1 MENQLNRKNPFT
13 DKKTRKGPYITKK
26 RKQQL
31 EAYNNGQLNDQD
43 AKDVEEL
50 MHLYEISKMK
60 IPIEEQVKDLQRKGG
75 KGVLN
80 FPHEGVKYYDAK
92 KILLIGN
99 SGSGKSTQVLNLLAE
114 SPNAYEAVHLIAPES
129 TLNNETYQ
137 TLKYYL
143 NQANIKFYWTD
154 CDIPEMPSFGDAEQ
168 KDKRGSSK
176 YIHDNKLGMFIIFD
190 DIYKAQKQTWVQQL
204 MSDCFIKLRH
214 RLINTIVCLQ
224 SANYMPSAVALNWSH
239 LFISGNF
246 LDREIWSKVRLPD
259 PDNLNDAI
267 NDYNN
272 NTPDK
277 KHQFYYIKADDSIIH
292 KYIPYQYSSKQQII
306 KKFTN
311 KLPKGIDE
319 ALNMKT
325 IRKSQKEQEEEEDFS
340 LKNRSITNQETYE
353 KMQDREIKNRPDT
366 TLRNIQQVVNEEKK
380 KKYYVFNGFKHY
392 V

>member
-13 DKKTRKGPYITKK
+13 GKKTRKGPYMTSK

-31 EAYNNGQLNDQD
+31 DSYNKGELDDKEAKN
-43 AKDVEEL
+43 VEEL

-60 IPIEEQVKDLQRKGG
+60 IPIEDQVKDLERKSG
-75 KGVLN
+75 KGVLS
-80 FPHEGVKYYDAK
+80 FPHSGVKYYDAK

-114 SPNAYEAVHLIAPES
+114 FSNAYECVHLIAPES
-129 TLNNETYQ
+129 TFNNETYQ
-137 TLKYYL
+137 TLKFYL
-143 NQANIKFYWTD
+143 NKANIKFYWTD
-154 CDIPEMPSFGDAEQ
+154 CDLPDQPPFGDAEQ

-176 YIHDNKLGMFIIFD
+176 FIHDNKLGMVIVFD
-190 DIYKAQKQTWVQQL
+190 DTYRAAKQSWITTM

-224 SANYMPSAVALNWSH
+224 SANYLPSAVALNWSH

-246 LDREIWSKVRLPD
+246 LDREIFPKVRLPP
-259 PDNLNDAI
+259 PDNLQDAI

-277 KHQFYYIKADDSIIH
+277 KHQFYYIKQDDSIMH
-292 KYIPYQYSSKQQII
+292 KYVPYEYQSRMQII
-306 KKFTN
+306 RKFSN
-311 KLPKGIDE
+311 KLPKGINDDI
-319 ALNMKT
+319 NIKS
-325 IRKSQKEQEEEEDFS
+325 IRKVQKEQEDEED
-340 LKNRSITNQETYE
+340 IDVTNQSTYE
-353 KMQDREIKNRPDT
+353 KHQEKEIKNRPDT
-366 TLRNIQQVVNEEKK
+366 TIRNIQQQVNEEKK
-380 KKYYVFNGFKHY
+380 KRYIYLNGFKHY

>member
-1 MENQLNRKNPFT
+1 MENQLNRTNPFT
-13 DKKTRKGPYITKK
+13 GKKTRKGPYLTKK

-31 EAYNNGQLNDQD
+31 DAYNNDQLSDKD

-60 IPIEEQVKDLQRKGG
+60 IPIEDQVKDLQRKSG
-75 KGVLN
+75 KGILN

-137 TLKYYL
+137 TLKFYL
-143 NQANIKFYWTD
+143 NKANIKFYWTD
-154 CDIPEMPSFGDAEQ
+154 CDLPEQPTFGDAEQ

-176 YIHDNKLGMFIIFD
+176 YIHDNKLGMFIIYD
-190 DIYKAQKQTWVQQL
+190 DVYKAQKQTWIQQL

-224 SANYMPSAVALNWSH
+224 SANYIPSAVALNWSH

-246 LDREIWSKVRLPD
+246 LDREIFPKVRLPD
-259 PDNLNDAI
+259 PDNLQEAI

-306 KKFTN
+306 KKFSN

-325 IRKSQKEQEEEEDFS
+325 IRKSQKEQEEEEEI
-340 LKNRSITNQETYE
+340 NITNQETYE

>member
-1 MENQLNRKNPFT
+1 
-13 DKKTRKGPYITKK
+13 
-26 RKQQL
+26 
-31 EAYNNGQLNDQD
+31 
-43 AKDVEEL
+43 
-50 MHLYEISKMK
+50 
-60 IPIEEQVKDLQRKGG
+60 
-75 KGVLN
+75 
-80 FPHEGVKYYDAK
+80 
-92 KILLIGN
+92 
-99 SGSGKSTQVLNLLAE
+99 
-114 SPNAYEAVHLIAPES
+114 
-129 TLNNETYQ
+129 
-137 TLKYYL
+137 
-143 NQANIKFYWTD
+143 
-154 CDIPEMPSFGDAEQ
+154 MPSFGNADE

-259 PDNLNDAI
+259 PDNLYDAI
-267 NDYNN
+267 TDYNN

-292 KYIPYQYSSKQQII
+292 KYIPYEYSSKTQII
-306 KKFTN
+306 KKFSN

-319 ALNMKT
+319 TLNMKT
-325 IRKSQKEQEEEEDFS
+325 IRKSQKEQEEEDIT
-340 LKNRSITNQETYE
+340 ITNQETYE